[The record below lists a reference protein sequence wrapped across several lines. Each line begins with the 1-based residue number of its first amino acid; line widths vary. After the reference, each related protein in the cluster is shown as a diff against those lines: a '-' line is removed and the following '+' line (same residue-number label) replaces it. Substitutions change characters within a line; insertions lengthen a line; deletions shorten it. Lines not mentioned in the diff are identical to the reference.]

1 MAQLLKKRG
10 DSLIMITRTHHWPL
24 SQIKRI
30 QRAHSHPVTLMSS
43 SHLHPSLPGCPLHYD
58 FPTDLVIRTKSY
70 NFTLFIY
77 SIFLVGSEFPSSPES
92 RRHHFLSQFYFN
104 QCWGRESLHFLA
116 HSWRQ
121 NLDHFC
127 TARPNGGRGSNP
139 LILRTDARRETRSEA
154 MKLFT
159 WSCLDSSE

>member
-1 MAQLLKKRG
+1 MN
-10 DSLIMITRTHHWPL
+10 TRTHHWPL
-24 SQIKRI
+24 YEIKRI

-43 SHLHPSLPGCPLHYD
+43 SHQHPSLPGC
-58 FPTDLVIRTKSY
+58 PTDLVIRTKSY
-70 NFTLFIY
+70 NLTVLIY
-77 SIFLVGSEFPSSPES
+77 SIFLVGSEFPPSLES
-92 RRHHFLSQFYFN
+92 RRHHFHPQFYFN
-104 QCWGRESLHFLA
+104 QWCWGRESLHFPA

-127 TARPNGGRGSNP
+127 TARPNGRRGSNP